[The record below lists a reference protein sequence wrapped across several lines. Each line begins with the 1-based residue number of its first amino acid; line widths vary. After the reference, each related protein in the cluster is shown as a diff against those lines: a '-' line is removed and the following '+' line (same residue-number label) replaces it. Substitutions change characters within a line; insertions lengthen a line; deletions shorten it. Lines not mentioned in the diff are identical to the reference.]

1 MLTGIEEVDWASLG
15 HAYGPADDVPE
26 LLRGLASDDPAE
38 RENALDG
45 MYGAVHHQGDVY
57 DSTLACIPFLLELV
71 ADPTVK
77 DRGGIVE
84 LLTSI
89 GGIDLSGDE
98 ELDELDPEDEEFIP
112 AANYAMA
119 AAAVAAGADV
129 FLALVD
135 DPDPEVRLAAPCA
148 LASLHGDPV
157 RVLDLLRERLTV
169 EQDTEVRLALVA
181 AVGRIALRH
190 ESLRD
195 ETVDWLGWLSRA
207 AQAPGLRLAAL
218 AQLARV
224 APAEIPDDV
233 VERVTVLL
241 DEVRTA
247 PQNRPTSSVDSLDA
261 MEPLDRLASMASLDS
276 LAPLNSLDS
285 LDSLDSLAPLDSLDS
300 LAPRDSLD
308 SLTAVEGAEAVEGVE
323 GVEGVEDAE
332 GSGSAESSDG
342 STEGVEGVE
351 AGRTVAASSST
362 PVSASA
368 SASASSSASASASAL
383 MGQVREL
390 FEEHSAGRPTPW
402 TEELLRT
409 LHSAL
414 DDRVDDRI
422 ALILAQLRSP
432 DWGQR
437 SDAIWLCGGLIRVWR
452 GRYEEVVRLVGAQL
466 SDPEP
471 RLREAATSFLERLFE
486 LGGPAADA
494 LAARLTTGST
504 GPLGLPGPGARAGR
518 GGALLALARAG
529 DARAIPLLARALE
542 EREVRRELLYAVD
555 SLGPAALPLAPVLRR
570 RLGEVELDDLLYDRA
585 APLLFAL
592 GSVRGAQ
599 ALPEVLR
606 VLRGAPVNRR
616 EWVREACLR
625 TLVAFGPVAQEALPD
640 VRRLLG
646 SESAAVSSM
655 AARAMWALDGSL
667 DEALGAL
674 DRWLRPGTSGGEWC
688 AAALALGAIGPAAAR
703 SAPALRAGLGS
714 RDLWVRVRSAAA
726 LWRVTGDAAETLP
739 VLLAAWEENR
749 HTRVAV
755 AECLAEMGAAAAD
768 AEPAIRAELSRRRR
782 HNARE
787 DGAGSH
793 DVHDDEKLLTL
804 CRAALT
810 QMERRLY

>member
-26 LLRGLASDDPAE
+26 LLRGLASADPAE

-71 ADPTVK
+71 ADPTVQ

-89 GGIDLSGDE
+89 GGIDLCGDE
-98 ELDELDPEDEEFIP
+98 ELDELDPDDAEFTP

-129 FLALVD
+129 FLGLVH

-157 RVLDLLRERLTV
+157 HVLELLRERLTI
-169 EQDTEVRLALVA
+169 ERDTEVRLALVA
-181 AVGRIALRH
+181 ALGRIALRH
-190 ESLRD
+190 ESLRA
-195 ETVDWLGWLSRA
+195 ETVEWLDWLSRV

-224 APAEIPDDV
+224 APAEIPYDV

-247 PQNRPTSSVDSLDA
+247 PADVPAEPARTAAAPTLV
-261 MEPLDRLASMASLDS
+261 
-276 LAPLNSLDS
+276 
-285 LDSLDSLAPLDSLDS
+285 
-300 LAPRDSLD
+300 
-308 SLTAVEGAEAVEGVE
+308 
-323 GVEGVEDAE
+323 
-332 GSGSAESSDG
+332 
-342 STEGVEGVE
+342 
-351 AGRTVAASSST
+351 
-362 PVSASA
+362 
-368 SASASSSASASASAL
+368 
-383 MGQVREL
+383 GQVREL
-390 FEEHSAGRPTPW
+390 LEEHSTGRPTPW

-409 LHSAL
+409 LHTAL

-452 GRYEEVVRLVGAQL
+452 GRYDEVVRLVGAQL
-466 SDPEP
+466 GDPEP

-486 LGGPAADA
+486 LAAPSADA
-494 LAARLTTGST
+494 LAARLTAGASGPTGAT
-504 GPLGLPGPGARAGR
+504 GATGVNRGPGARAGR
-518 GGALLALARAG
+518 GGALLALARSG
-529 DARAIPLLARALE
+529 DSRAIPLLARALEE

-555 SLGPAALPLAPVLRR
+555 ALGPAALPLAPVLRR
-570 RLGEVELDDLLYDRA
+570 RLAEVELDDLLYDRA

-606 VLRGAPVNRR
+606 VLRGAPANRR
-616 EWVREACLR
+616 DWVHEACLR
-625 TLVAFGPVAQEALPD
+625 TLTAFGPAAREALPD
-640 VRRLLG
+640 ARRLLA
-646 SESAAVSSM
+646 SPSAAVSAM
-655 AARAMWALDGSL
+655 AARAVWALDGSL
-667 DEALGAL
+667 DEALDTL
-674 DRWLRPGTSGGEWC
+674 DQWLRPGTSGEEWC
-688 AAALALGAIGPAAAR
+688 AAALSLGAIGPAAAR
-703 SAPALRAGLGS
+703 TAPALRAGLGA
-714 RDLWVRVRSAAA
+714 RELWVRVRSAAA
-726 LWRVTGDAAETLP
+726 LWRVTGDSVDTLP

-755 AECLAEMGAAAAD
+755 AECLAEMGPAAAG

-804 CRAALT
+804 CRAALS
-810 QMERRLY
+810 QLERRAV